1 MTHLGIQTKDFT
13 NTRRAITHVPRAA
26 KPQGATSSPCLGEY
40 QRDALTMSN
49 ALAAERKARMNAN
62 TEGLV

>member
-26 KPQGATSSPCLGEY
+26 KPQGATSSPRLGPNDY
-40 QRDALTMSN
+40 GTDAVMVN
-49 ALAAERKARMNAN
+49 RELAKAARMNMIG
-62 TEGLV
+62 TV